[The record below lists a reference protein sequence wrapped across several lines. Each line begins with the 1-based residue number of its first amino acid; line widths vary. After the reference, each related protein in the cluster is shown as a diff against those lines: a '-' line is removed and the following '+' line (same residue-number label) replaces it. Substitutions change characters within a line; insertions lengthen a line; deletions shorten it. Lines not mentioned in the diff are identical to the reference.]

1 MVLGKI
7 LFQISCKIH
16 NQSESQNFSEHFI
29 QKISALINNYTTMV
43 HHVRGVDHTSPL
55 DLLNTTTSDQT
66 DEIFKATCT

>member
-1 MVLGKI
+1 MYKLDTIFGKLVVYI
-7 LFQISCKIH
+7 EETCTS
-16 NQSESQNFSEHFI
+16 
-29 QKISALINNYTTMV
+29 V

>member
-1 MVLGKI
+1 MELTAATQLKQIDETGSLI
-7 LFQISCKIH
+7 L
-16 NQSESQNFSEHFI
+16 
-29 QKISALINNYTTMV
+29 